1 VAYCLKKDKP
11 SLNLTDVELNS
22 MIIA

>member
-11 SLNLTDVELNS
+11 SLNLTDVERNS
-22 MIIA
+22 MVMA